1 MALERPTP
9 VTNNRGEEEEDCI
22 GCCFRI
28 QRNNRQ
34 TSQRSTS
41 GCIRK
46 LCSWRHQR
54 VHPANGS
61 GTEETPGSHER
72 LPSTAGGIEAPSGC
86 TMPADDATN
95 NNGMALE
102 RPTPVT
108 NNRGEEEEDC
118 IGCCFRIQRNNRQMS
133 QRSTSGCIRKLC
145 SWLHQRMQRANGSGT
160 VHPRHILVKE
170 YSSSEDIPSDP
181 SLMLYE
187 WPYRSEFI
195 AESVGSITN
204 EDEECYMADN
214 ENSDKESRIK
224 RKRKRSLFLRLR
236 KAFGGTASDADDEHT

>member
-1 MALERPTP
+1 M
-9 VTNNRGEEEEDCI
+9 
-22 GCCFRI
+22 
-28 QRNNRQ
+28 
-34 TSQRSTS
+34 
-41 GCIRK
+41 
-46 LCSWRHQR
+46 
-54 VHPANGS
+54 
-61 GTEETPGSHER
+61 
-72 LPSTAGGIEAPSGC
+72 
-86 TMPADDATN
+86 
-95 NNGMALE
+95 
-102 RPTPVT
+102 
-108 NNRGEEEEDC
+108 
-118 IGCCFRIQRNNRQMS
+118 
-133 QRSTSGCIRKLC
+133 
-145 SWLHQRMQRANGSGT
+145 
-160 VHPRHILVKE
+160 KE